1 MEEFNWTVE
10 NVNYINSLFNEPLLV
25 IVDGKVML
33 ASEDAVNRLREKAIE
48 KRICGMKKLT
58 EISSELTIEDV
69 RANVDYFYNRS
80 MEISKLVNKNRQM
93 AKAEYIDLRK
103 QRDEALKVLEYS
115 SNQQVVKENNVWAS
129 YLIYLRNMNFISNT
143 YENLDSNLDEFS
155 QARGRFERFVD

>member
-1 MEEFNWTVE
+1 
-10 NVNYINSLFNEPLLV
+10 
-25 IVDGKVML
+25 
-33 ASEDAVNRLREKAIE
+33 
-48 KRICGMKKLT
+48 MKKLT

-80 MEISKLVNKNRQM
+80 MEIIKLVNKNRRM
-93 AKAEYIDLRK
+93 AKAEYIVLRK

-115 SNQQVVKENNVWAS
+115 SNQQVVKENHVWSS

>member
-1 MEEFNWTVE
+1 
-10 NVNYINSLFNEPLLV
+10 
-25 IVDGKVML
+25 
-33 ASEDAVNRLREKAIE
+33 
-48 KRICGMKKLT
+48 MKKLT
-58 EISSELTIEDV
+58 EISSGLTIEDV

-80 MEISKLVNKNRQM
+80 MEIIKLVNKNRRM

-115 SNQQVVKENNVWAS
+115 SNQQAVKENHVWAS